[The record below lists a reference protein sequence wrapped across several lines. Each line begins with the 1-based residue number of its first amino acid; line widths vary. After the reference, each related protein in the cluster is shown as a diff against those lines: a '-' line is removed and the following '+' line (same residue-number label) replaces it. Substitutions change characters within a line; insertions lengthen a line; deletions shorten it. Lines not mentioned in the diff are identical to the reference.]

1 MIHLYKNILHRNI
14 FLYFSMLVFLLPGT
28 ALAAGRAKV
37 VLPEASPVSWEC
49 VVDAAQKSGLPL
61 AALVGI
67 LAAENGEPGEALRN
81 SNGTWDMGPFQIN
94 TCHVNELVRM
104 GIAPELVLR
113 DGCVNAYAAA
123 WLLRKEYERTG
134 NIWEAIGAYH
144 SRNPERRV
152 AYVVS
157 VKEHLVR
164 LRRVGLFSLL
174 PNGGPVQ

>member
-1 MIHLYKNILHRNI
+1 M
-14 FLYFSMLVFLLPGT
+14 FLLPGA
-28 ALAAGRAKV
+28 ALGAGRTKV

-67 LAAENGEPGEALRN
+67 LAVENGEPGEALRN
-81 SNGTWDMGPFQIN
+81 SNGTWDMGPFQVN

-104 GIAPELVLR
+104 GIAPDLVLR

-144 SRNPERRV
+144 SRNPERRA
-152 AYVVS
+152 AYVAS
-157 VKEHLVR
+157 VKDHLAR
-164 LRRVGLFSLL
+164 LRHVGLFSLL